1 MRKTFVLVAVFTA
14 VVLLLSGCSQQERD
28 QRVVREKTL
37 NRGTFIPKNDIEFHA
52 YNKRQERADDPT
64 AILWCTTAFPIPA
77 SPIFTVPIVGKLVSG
92 DKKPLPTDA
101 NTPGPDGMYGH
112 SNPYEYGFTPTDA
125 YAEFRNMPVYC
136 TDQPTVWQR
145 QETKIAMPNDPQLM
159 SAHTAARE
167 ALKAN
172 KPEEANRI
180 LSEAILRL
188 K

>member
-1 MRKTFVLVAVFTA
+1 MRKHFISFVLICGTLALF
-14 VVLLLSGCSQQERD
+14 GCSQQDKD
-28 QRVVREKTL
+28 QREVRNKVL
-37 NRGTFIPKNDIEFHA
+37 DRKVFIPVNDVEFQA
-52 YNKRQERADDPT
+52 YNKRQARADDPT
-64 AILWCTTAFPIPA
+64 AIMWCTTAFPIPS

-112 SNPYEYGFTPTDA
+112 SNPYEYGFSPTDS
-125 YAEFRNMPVYC
+125 YWDFRNMSMVC
-136 TDQPTVWQR
+136 TDTPTVWQR

-159 SAHTAARE
+159 SAHMAARA

-180 LSEAILRL
+180 LSEAILNL